1 MKFLFVTP
9 VKQGS
14 GETITSLHIAESLV
28 RREHEIL
35 FLASAFARGFIDRH
49 FPGRVRDLGDDG
61 DANLRTWLDAVASFR
76 PDAVVFADYPLCFV
90 PGGCAP
96 LVSEDP
102 EWVDRLEEL
111 DACLVTLD
119 HFGFAQGEMG
129 LYLGPPHLGLHYQWF
144 PAIPRRM
151 RVLLPCPMHEPG
163 PVEGRVGEPFRY
175 WEVPLKAPEE
185 RVRETRRR
193 YLDDRDA
200 LLVFHSVPNWA
211 WRGAEIFGLSLYR
224 HLPEI
229 LDQYLGESPRPVTV
243 VSVNNGS
250 LLAPREHHR
259 VRLINLAPIP
269 RAEFEDLLHAA
280 DLVLTENKVSIS
292 MGKAICAFKTSAA
305 LKNSYR
311 LAELMPLLTG
321 RLRDTVMAMEAERLG
336 TVYPFEVYPTGM
348 TELLDK
354 ICLYRDN
361 GLTRG
366 FRDLEMFGGEET
378 AAALCDLL
386 TDDHTREEQRAHQ
399 ERYVERL
406 RRLEESA
413 PVLERLVE
421 EEGRRR

>member
-151 RVLLPCPMHEPG
+151 RRLAPGSPNLAEPG
-163 PVEGRVGEPFRY
+163 
-175 WEVPLKAPEE
+175 
-185 RVRETRRR
+185 
-193 YLDDRDA
+193 
-200 LLVFHSVPNWA
+200 
-211 WRGAEIFGLSLYR
+211 
-224 HLPEI
+224 
-229 LDQYLGESPRPVTV
+229 
-243 VSVNNGS
+243 
-250 LLAPREHHR
+250 
-259 VRLINLAPIP
+259 
-269 RAEFEDLLHAA
+269 
-280 DLVLTENKVSIS
+280 
-292 MGKAICAFKTSAA
+292 AF
-305 LKNSYR
+305 L
-311 LAELMPLLTG
+311 
-321 RLRDTVMAMEAERLG
+321 
-336 TVYPFEVYPTGM
+336 
-348 TELLDK
+348 
-354 ICLYRDN
+354 
-361 GLTRG
+361 
-366 FRDLEMFGGEET
+366 
-378 AAALCDLL
+378 
-386 TDDHTREEQRAHQ
+386 
-399 ERYVERL
+399 
-406 RRLEESA
+406 
-413 PVLERLVE
+413 
-421 EEGRRR
+421 